1 MAIDCFGKMFVIS
14 SFYVAKF
21 KLSIECQMKVDSMK
35 LNLNK
40 FALIHFL
47 IVMTFV
53 TLMKLFL
60 VVSD

>member
-1 MAIDCFGKMFVIS
+1 MLRYS
-14 SFYVAKF
+14 
-21 KLSIECQMKVDSMK
+21 SIECQMKVDSMN

-40 FALIHFL
+40 FALMHFL

>member
-1 MAIDCFGKMFVIS
+1 VLRYS
-14 SFYVAKF
+14 
-21 KLSIECQMKVDSMK
+21 SIECQMKVDSMK

-40 FALIHFL
+40 FALIQFL

>member
-1 MAIDCFGKMFVIS
+1 MLRYS
-14 SFYVAKF
+14 
-21 KLSIECQMKVDSMK
+21 SIECQMKVDSMK